1 MITKSK
7 VTEIFVLPMI
17 SAKNLMQRWQKT
29 LFNQRLMSQNAVA
42 SVWCRTPR
50 SSQSSSVSTSTPTA
64 TSSIITRPTCALFGR
79 LWSEGIHVVTGLRS
93 NMKQRLM
100 PLYDKI
106 MLRRGALSR
115 PWTTYL
121 KTWCSLCTRH
131 RSVHNFLINLFAA
144 MGRTAS
150 SSPSQQSTSTTRC
163 RTQTVDSP
171 FGNSPNPI
179 FTEAHQ
185 AATFIVTRHLV
196 CIRIT
201 PFQSTLIPN
210 SRC

>member
-7 VTEIFVLPMI
+7 ITEIFVLPMI

-29 LFNQRLMSQNAVA
+29 LFNQHLMPQNDVA
-42 SVWCRTPR
+42 SVWCRTPM

-64 TSSIITRPTCALFGR
+64 TSSIITRPVCALSGR
-79 LWSEGIHVVTGLRS
+79 LWSKGIHVVTGLRS

-171 FGNSPNPI
+171 FGNSSNPI

-185 AATFIVTRHLV
+185 AATFMVARHYI
-196 CIRIT
+196 CFRIT

-210 SRC
+210 SRR

>member
-1 MITKSK
+1 M
-7 VTEIFVLPMI
+7 
-17 SAKNLMQRWQKT
+17 
-29 LFNQRLMSQNAVA
+29 
-42 SVWCRTPR
+42 
-50 SSQSSSVSTSTPTA
+50 
-64 TSSIITRPTCALFGR
+64 
-79 LWSEGIHVVTGLRS
+79 VTGLRS

-106 MLRRGALSR
+106 MLRKRSIIE
-115 PWTTYL
+115 TVNYIL
-121 KTWCSLCTRH
+121 KNVVLLVHTRH
-131 RSVHNFLINLFAA
+131 RSVHNFLINLLAA

-171 FGNSPNPI
+171 FGNSSNPI
-179 FTEAHQ
+179 FSKAHQ
-185 AATFIVTRHLV
+185 AATFMVARHYI
-196 CIRIT
+196 CFRIT

>member
-1 MITKSK
+1 M
-7 VTEIFVLPMI
+7 
-17 SAKNLMQRWQKT
+17 
-29 LFNQRLMSQNAVA
+29 
-42 SVWCRTPR
+42 
-50 SSQSSSVSTSTPTA
+50 
-64 TSSIITRPTCALFGR
+64 
-79 LWSEGIHVVTGLRS
+79 VTGLRS

-106 MLRRGALSR
+106 MLRKRSIIE
-115 PWTTYL
+115 TVNYML
-121 KTWCSLCTRH
+121 KNEVLLVHTRH
-131 RSVHNFLINLFAA
+131 RSVHNFLMNLLAA
-144 MGRTAS
+144 MGCTAS
-150 SSPSQQSTSTTRC
+150 SSPRQQSTSTTRC
-163 RTQTVDSP
+163 RTQAVSSP
-171 FGNSPNPI
+171 FGNSSNPI

>member
-1 MITKSK
+1 MKF
-7 VTEIFVLPMI
+7 FVLPMI

-29 LFNQRLMSQNAVA
+29 LFNQHRMPQNAVA
-42 SVWCRTPR
+42 SARCRTPR

-64 TSSIITRPTCALFGR
+64 TSSIITRPACALFGH
-79 LWSEGIHVVTGLRS
+79 WSEGIHVVTGLRS

-106 MLRRGALSR
+106 MLRKRSIIE
-115 PWTTYL
+115 TVNYML
-121 KTWCSLCTRH
+121 KNVAQL
-131 RSVHNFLINLFAA
+131 VHNFLINLLAA

-171 FGNSPNPI
+171 FGNSSNPI
-179 FTEAHQ
+179 SQ
-185 AATFIVTRHLV
+185 KR
-196 CIRIT
+196 IRR
-201 PFQSTLIPN
+201 PRS
-210 SRC
+210 